1 MSCTSHMQRCSE
13 QMVLLA
19 KAYSI
24 LDAALRPYVFDQAL
38 TNTEPS
44 QELEKGLKK
53 KSSYEGLDWD
63 SIGGGGDKLPN
74 FLQWNWRPSCYKGH
88 VLKKQGMF
96 RRCWNTCLKKRLH
109 RYVCVVMSC
118 GASHDSTHMLQT
130 GLCGK
135 ASIFGSFGQ
144 SE

>member
-1 MSCTSHMQRCSE
+1 MQRCSE

-53 KSSYEGLDWD
+53 KSSYEGLDWGTQLGVEVINCLI
-63 SIGGGGDKLPN
+63 SCSGIGD
-74 FLQWNWRPSCYKGH
+74 Q
-88 VLKKQGMF
+88 
-96 RRCWNTCLKKRLH
+96 
-109 RYVCVVMSC
+109 VVTKDMS
-118 GASHDSTHMLQT
+118 
-130 GLCGK
+130 
-135 ASIFGSFGQ
+135 
-144 SE
+144 